1 MQRAERVA
9 ENLNRALS
17 TLLAEDPR
25 VMLLG
30 EDIRDPYG
38 GAFKITRG
46 LSTRFPDRVLNT
58 PISEQGF
65 LGVANGLALCGDKPI
80 VEIMFADFAL
90 LGFDQIVN
98 FAAKAVD
105 MFGRYQPMHL
115 VVRCPVGSG
124 RGYGPTHSQSPQ
136 KHFLGVPRLML
147 AEASAFHDGV
157 PLLADLINR
166 GGPCLLFEHKML
178 YPQPMHV
185 DGVVD
190 DVFSFDFL
198 DAEQRLARVYIGQ
211 PDDEPDDEVDC
222 LVIAPGGVAD
232 RAIAAARRLLLEHE
246 LNCQVVVPAQLF
258 PFNPA
263 PLLPLATGARAVC
276 VVEESTAGGTWG
288 EFLAQRLYERM
299 WGSLRRPVRLVCS
312 GASVIPSATHL
323 EEQVIVGDTAIA
335 HAIQEALTDA

>member
-9 ENLNRALS
+9 ENLNRALCN
-17 TLLAEDPR
+17 LLADDPR

-65 LGVANGLALCGDKPI
+65 LGVANGLALCGDRPI

-105 MFGRYQPMHL
+105 MFGRHLPMHV
-115 VVRCPVGSG
+115 VVRCPVGGG

-136 KHFLGVPRLML
+136 KHFLGVPRLVL
-147 AEASAFHDGV
+147 AEASAFHDAV
-157 PLLADLINR
+157 PLLADLIGR
-166 GGPCLLFEHKML
+166 GEPCLFFEHKAL
-178 YPQPMHV
+178 YAQPMHV

-198 DAEQRLARVYIGQ
+198 DGGQGLVRVYANQ
-211 PDDEPDDEVDC
+211 PDDEVDC

-232 RAIAAARRLLLEHE
+232 RAVAAARWLLLERE
-246 LNCQVVVPAQLF
+246 LNCQVVVPTQLF
-258 PFNPA
+258 PFDVV
-263 PLLPLATGARAVC
+263 PLLSLAAGAQLVC
-276 VVEESTAGGTWG
+276 VVEESTSGGTWG
-288 EFLAQRLYERM
+288 ELVAQRLYEQM
-299 WGSLRRPVRLVCS
+299 WGSLRRPVRLVAS
-312 GASVIPSATHL
+312 AASVIPSAAHL
-323 EEQVIVGDTAIA
+323 EEHVIVRDTTIARAI
-335 HAIQEALTDA
+335 EETLTDA